1 MKKILYLLIV
11 MTTLCCLNI
20 MAANTA
26 MISKEDAWDSVKLS
40 ILKDSLKLKEVYM
53 MDHVLKANSVIKT
66 VSKDFITPNY
76 DAWFFFID
84 DLPLNSWEHPCRY
97 LFVNIED
104 GSINTFHMSLPPDMQ
119 NMTCLEKRVIKNVK
133 INRFRDFPAAPIIK
147 QQRSVM
153 PNIHNYA
160 IIISGGLNSNYN
172 YERYWNDCSFIY
184 TTLRNK
190 YAYPKDNIFVLMSDG
205 TSPEADLRMNDGSTI
220 SSPLDLDGDGANDIT
235 YAATKNNVTSVFNSL
250 SNTLTSKDTLLIYT
264 IDHGGQY
271 VGGDSISYLCLWNN
285 DILKDYDLAFELGK
299 VHPAVVDI
307 CMGQCNSGGFIDDL
321 RGTHH
326 VIATACKYEESS
338 YSLSNNEYDE
348 FVYYWTSALA
358 KETPYGTTVNAD
370 SNGDG
375 VVSMSE
381 AFQYALV
388 QDSQPESPQYCS
400 VPYTF
405 GDSLCAGHIVN
416 LNYVGNQIMCGTEIY
431 GITGLPNGYSVTWE
445 FGDSLQVSNSIIQSG
460 YPSQN
465 QCTVN
470 INNNESI
477 DNSLIATVKD
487 SNQVVTR
494 LSKDIMTASPFE
506 GTYSQQGTYY
516 HYHNY
521 PSIPETIFDELDIV
535 RVNPGCLITL
545 HSPNFK
551 YMTISHTGN
560 TLLWQYD
567 GNETITLKMPYN
579 NSGVSTLLVS
589 GTGTG
594 SCNNFSFIVEA
605 YSGSI
610 PLAGQLMVISNSGS
624 IKILLNTTDQS
635 NAIVEIY
642 NSISREIVF
651 KGKLSESEIPT
662 SGWKHGIY
670 IVRVSS
676 GDDVYSRKI
685 II

>member
-1 MKKILYLLIV
+1 MKKKLYLLIV

-20 MAANTA
+20 MAGNTTI
-26 MISKEDAWDSVKLS
+26 ISKEDAWDSVKLS
-40 ILKDSLKLKEVYM
+40 ILKDSLKLKEVYL
-53 MDHVLKANSVIKT
+53 MDNVVKANSVIKT
-66 VSKDFITPNY
+66 VNKDFVSPNY

-84 DLPLNSWEHPCRY
+84 DMPLNSWEHPCRY

-104 GSINTFHMSLPPDMQ
+104 GSINTFHMSLPPDLR
-119 NMTCLEKRVIKNVK
+119 NMTCLERRIMENVK
-133 INRFRDFPAAPIIK
+133 MDCFRDASAVPIIK
-147 QQRSVM
+147 SQKSVM

-160 IIISGGLNSNYN
+160 IIISGGINNNYN

-184 TTLRNK
+184 STLRNK

-205 TSPEADLRMNDGSTI
+205 TNPGADLRMNDGSTI
-220 SSPLDLDGDGANDIT
+220 SSPLDLDGDGDNDIT
-235 YAATKNNVTSVFNSL
+235 YAATRSNVTSVFNSL
-250 SNTLTSKDTLLIYT
+250 SNILTSKDTLLIFT
-264 IDHGGQY
+264 MDHGGQS
-271 VGGDSISYLCLWNN
+271 VLGDSISCLYLWDN
-285 DILKDYDLAFELGK
+285 DILFDYELAFELGK
-299 VHPAVVDI
+299 VHPAVVNI
-307 CMGQCNSGGFIDDL
+307 CMGQCHSGGFINDL

-326 VIATACKYEESS
+326 VIATACKYEETS
-338 YSLSNNEYDE
+338 YSLSNYEYDE
-348 FVYYWTSALA
+348 FVYYWISALA
-358 KETPYGTTVNAD
+358 KKTPYGTTVNAD
-370 SNGDG
+370 TNGDG

-400 VPYTF
+400 VPYTY

-416 LNYVGNQIMCGTEIY
+416 LSYVGNQIMCGTEIY
-431 GITGLPNGYSVTWE
+431 GITGIPNGYSVTWE

-477 DNSLIATVKD
+477 DNSLIATVLD

-494 LSKDIMTASPFE
+494 LSKGIMTGSSFE
-506 GTYSQQGTYY
+506 GTYSQQGAYY

-521 PSIPETIFDELDIV
+521 PSISETIFEELDII

-551 YMTISHTGN
+551 YMTIRRTGQ
-560 TLLWQYD
+560 TLSWQYD
-567 GNETITLKMPYN
+567 GNETITLKMPHS

-589 GTGTG
+589 GMGAG
-594 SCNNFSFIVEA
+594 SCNDFSFMVEA

-610 PLAGQLMVISNSGS
+610 PSAGQLMVMSNSGS
-624 IKILLNTTDQS
+624 IMIRLNTTDQS
-635 NAIVEIY
+635 NAYVEIC
-642 NSISREIVF
+642 NGMTRDIVF
-651 KGKLSESEIPT
+651 KGKLTESEIPT
-662 SGWKHGIY
+662 SGWKRGVY